1 MTFDLAILKDARKKA
16 AKNEITSSNFNER
29 LGLQVTDTVRVEL
42 LFRQRNS
49 KYRTLSNLGF
59 PCLELR
65 ILFDH

>member
-29 LGLQVTDTVRVEL
+29 LGLQVTDTVTVEL

-49 KYRTLSNLGF
+49 K
-59 PCLELR
+59 
-65 ILFDH
+65 